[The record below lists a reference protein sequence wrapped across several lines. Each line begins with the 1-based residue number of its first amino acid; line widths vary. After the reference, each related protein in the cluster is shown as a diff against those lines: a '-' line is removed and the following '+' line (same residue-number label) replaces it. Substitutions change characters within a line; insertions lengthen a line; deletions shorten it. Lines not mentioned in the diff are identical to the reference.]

1 MQMKQLFAVLSVFVF
16 GASFAGQAYAS
27 SFSFS
32 APYERTYLK
41 SSASA
46 PQAKLA
52 EKYRAGM
59 IPRFVKYVQ
68 IDSMSD
74 NAAEWMTPGQEKMAQ
89 ALYEDIRAFGFPTY
103 LSEDKYI
110 YVNIP
115 SNLKNRKAPVLGLSA
130 HYDTTPDIIGNNVKP
145 QVIKNYDGQPITLKN
160 NHVIDFQSDP
170 YLRNMIGKTIVTSDG
185 TTNLGADDKAGVTI
199 VVTLLQTLA
208 ENPKMPHGPIQVVIT
223 PNEDV
228 GRSAERLELEYY
240 HPDYAY
246 DFDGG
251 VEGEVVAANFSAD
264 RVVVTAR
271 GVNGHQSYAA
281 ENGYRNSVKPIGDLI
296 ATAAL
301 SENLPNNSRGE
312 QGYLEP
318 HHIEYNAAENT
329 HSVDFRLRYFDQNEG
344 KRYLQR
350 IQEKADSISKAL
362 DVAIEIQVIK
372 QYENVE
378 YGVKPEAL
386 GLLKAAMQDAGVT
399 PNIKKDRA
407 GTPSAMILAK
417 HGFGGY
423 TVFTGQNNPHAF
435 TEWLS
440 EEDMFKAY
448 QVALNLVKQVA
459 QMKVS
464 K

>member
-1 MQMKQLFAVLSVFVF
+1 MQMKQLFAVLSVFLF

-27 SFSFS
+27 SFSLS

-41 SSASA
+41 SSTPA

-301 SENLPNNSRGE
+301 SENLPKTAGE

-318 HHIEYNAAENT
+318 HHIEYNRPKTPTAGFTPA
-329 HSVDFRLRYFDQNEG
+329 LLDQNEG

-350 IQEKADSISKAL
+350 IRKSRQQQQSE
-362 DVAIEIQVIK
+362 DVA
-372 QYENVE
+372 
-378 YGVKPEAL
+378 
-386 GLLKAAMQDAGVT
+386 
-399 PNIKKDRA
+399 
-407 GTPSAMILAK
+407 
-417 HGFGGY
+417 
-423 TVFTGQNNPHAF
+423 
-435 TEWLS
+435 
-440 EEDMFKAY
+440 
-448 QVALNLVKQVA
+448 
-459 QMKVS
+459 MK
-464 K
+464 

>member
-1 MQMKQLFAVLSVFVF
+1 MKKLLAWPVIAALFLTAN
-16 GASFAGQAYAS
+16 AAFAQSNVAD
-27 SFSFS
+27 
-32 APYERTYLK
+32 
-41 SSASA
+41 
-46 PQAKLA
+46 
-52 EKYRAGM
+52 KYRAGM
-59 IPRFVKYVQ
+59 LPRFVSYVQ
-68 IDSMSD
+68 IGSMSD
-74 NAAEWMTPGQEKMAQ
+74 NSAEWMTPGQEEMAET
-89 ALYEDIRAFGFPTY
+89 LYKEIKAFGFPTHF
-103 LSEDKYI
+103 SKDKYI

-115 SNLKNRKAPVLGLSA
+115 SNLKKRKAPKLGISA
-130 HYDTTPDIIGNNVKP
+130 HYDTTPDIIGNGVKP
-145 QVIKNYDGQPITLKN
+145 QIIKNYNGLPIKLKSG
-160 NHVIDFQSDP
+160 HIIDFDSDP
-170 YLRNMIGKTIVTSDG
+170 YLKNMIGKTIVTSDG

-208 ENPKMPHGPIQVVIT
+208 ENPKMPHGPIDIVLT

-251 VEGEVVAANFSAD
+251 VNGEVVIANFSAD
-264 RVVVTAR
+264 RVVVTAQ

-281 ENGYRNSVKPIGDLI
+281 ENGYRNSVKPIADLI
-296 ATAAL
+296 SVAA
-301 SENLPNNSRGE
+301 SSNYLPNNSRGE

-318 HHIEYNAAENT
+318 HHIEYNPQNNT
-329 HSVDFRLRYFDQNEG
+329 HMADFRLRYFDQAEG
-344 KRYLQR
+344 QRYLEG
-350 IQEKADSISKAL
+350 IQHAADSLQQAL
-362 DVAIEIQVIK
+362 GTKITVEVMK
-372 QYENVE
+372 QYENVA

-386 GLLKAAMQDAGVT
+386 SLLSAAMKEAGVT
-399 PNIKKDRA
+399 PDTKKERA
-407 GTPSAMILAK
+407 GTTSAMIMAK

-448 QVALNLVKQVA
+448 KVALNLVKQVA
-459 QMKVS
+459 QMKVA